1 MNNTHELILKPNYL
15 GLLVNA
21 LIMGSAVYLLSRL
34 ILFFGA
40 GMPHRSLE
48 GDERLL
54 LTILI
59 PLLVIILVVCIAS
72 LLDILRTAMT
82 GMRQNWRVRIT
93 REGIHHPLLSA
104 QPIPWQNVEAIY
116 VMNGYNGKDIWF
128 TLAPTVRVSSI
139 FNGLISLLARKRV
152 SYLRILAHRFEI
164 DTMRFLRI
172 LQEIVPERLG
182 VEYRIT

>member
-1 MNNTHELILKPNYL
+1 MNNTPELILKPNYL
-15 GLLVNA
+15 GLLVNT

-40 GMPHRSLE
+40 GIPHRSLE

-104 QPIPWQNVEAIY
+104 QPIPWQNVDTTARTSGSPWHRLY
-116 VMNGYNGKDIWF
+116 GSRPYS
-128 TLAPTVRVSSI
+128 TVLSAYSRASGS
-139 FNGLISLLARKRV
+139 A
-152 SYLRILAHRFEI
+152 
-164 DTMRFLRI
+164 T
-172 LQEIVPERLG
+172 
-182 VEYRIT
+182 

>member
-1 MNNTHELILKPNYL
+1 
-15 GLLVNA
+15 
-21 LIMGSAVYLLSRL
+21 
-34 ILFFGA
+34 
-40 GMPHRSLE
+40 
-48 GDERLL
+48 
-54 LTILI
+54 
-59 PLLVIILVVCIAS
+59 
-72 LLDILRTAMT
+72 
-82 GMRQNWRVRIT
+82 
-93 REGIHHPLLSA
+93 
-104 QPIPWQNVEAIY
+104 
-116 VMNGYNGKDIWF
+116 MNGYNGKDIWF